1 VLYVVNLPDGRESLE
16 GGGRMDPDRRTA
28 AVAGVLFIV
37 ATVASL
43 VDAALL
49 NPVVD
54 AHDYLAKVSGNE
66 TRVITGAFFSVI
78 AAFASAGIA
87 IALYRIV
94 RRHSE
99 GLALGSV
106 GFRLVEGTF
115 YIVGTIAILL
125 LLTVSRGT
133 VDASAL
139 ASGRVLL
146 ALRDWAGLLGVMA
159 FYVGGSMYYLVFYR
173 SRLIPRWLSGWGLV
187 GVALGMVAA
196 LIVMFRTPITHMPP
210 IQVVL
215 NIPIGVQELVLAVW
229 LLVKGFEA
237 EGTTTR
243 STP

>member
-1 VLYVVNLPDGRESLE
+1 
-16 GGGRMDPDRRTA
+16 MDPDKKTA
-28 AVAGVLFIV
+28 TVAGVLFIV

-54 AHDYLAKVSGNE
+54 AHDYLAKLSANE
-66 TRVITGAFFSVI
+66 TRAIGGALFSLI

-106 GFRLVEGTF
+106 AFRLIEGAL
-115 YIVGTIAILL
+115 YVVGALSILS
-125 LLTVSRGT
+125 LLTVSRGPL
-133 VDASAL
+133 DPSAL

-146 ALRDWAGLLGVMA
+146 ALRDWAQLFGVMA

-187 GVALGMVAA
+187 GVALGMAAA
-196 LIVMFRTPITHMPP
+196 LIVMFRTPITHMPT

-237 EGTTTR
+237 EGTTTPR